1 MQLLLENLDNS
12 SATVNSNEVACY
24 GKAIITI
31 PSAHDGTST
40 EFDTATA
47 YIQVFTGDDAGR
59 WVDYADGNSNE
70 QISSAISRSVEAS
83 GHTLRVQFRSV
94 SGSTVIPAVYISG
107 EVGKV
112 KQV

>member
-12 SATVNSNEVACY
+12 SATVNSNEVHCY

-31 PSAHDGTST
+31 PSAHGGDTTAFS
-40 EFDTATA
+40 TATA
-47 YIQVFTGDDAGR
+47 YIQIFTDDASGN

-70 QISSAISRSVEAS
+70 QISSAISRQVEAN
-83 GHTLRVQFRSV
+83 GHRLRVQFRSV
-94 SGSTVIPAVYISG
+94 DGSTVIPAVYVSG

-112 KQV
+112 RS